1 MNGEREDG
9 KTKKKKVHPGTV
21 SVGNGIT
28 SHTKLSEKASRKEIH
43 LAQNSLPKS
52 LLLISYRPGLLG
64 NVYSGMLT

>member
-28 SHTKLSEKASRKEIH
+28 SHTKLSEKASHKEIH

-52 LLLISYRPGLLG
+52 LLLISCRPGLLG